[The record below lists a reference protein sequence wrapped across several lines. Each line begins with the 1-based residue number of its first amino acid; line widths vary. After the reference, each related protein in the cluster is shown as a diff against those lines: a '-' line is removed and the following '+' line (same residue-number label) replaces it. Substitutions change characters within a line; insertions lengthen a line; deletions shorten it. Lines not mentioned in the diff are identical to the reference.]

1 LPTIPEADD
10 SLLPVVFRITSA
22 SRKNHMPFSAYRL
35 PDSRGHFGSY
45 GGVFVAETL
54 IPALEELKD
63 AYASAQRDPAFIAEF
78 EYDLKHY
85 VGRPSPIY
93 HARRWSE
100 LLGGAQIYLKREDLN
115 HTGAHKINNCIGQA
129 MLARRMGKPRVIA
142 ETGAGQHGVATATVA
157 ARYGMECVVYMG
169 SEDIRRQAANVYR
182 MKLLGATVVPV
193 ESGSKTL
200 KDALNEAMR
209 DWVTNVSNT
218 FYIIGTVAGPHPYP
232 MMVRDFQSVIGQE
245 SIAQMQD
252 QCARQPDAVIAC
264 VGGGS
269 NAMGIFH
276 PYIPHAEVRLIG
288 VEAAGSGIET
298 GRHAAS
304 LTAGRPGV
312 LHGNRTYLLQD
323 ENGQII
329 ETHSVSAGLD
339 YPGVG
344 PEHAWLKDSARAQ
357 YVTITDDEALAAFH
371 KLCRLEGIIP
381 ALESSHAVAY
391 AAKLAPTLSKDKIL
405 LVNLSGR
412 GDKDIHTVAEK
423 SGITF

>member
-1 LPTIPEADD
+1 VQINDFPSE
-10 SLLPVVFRITSA
+10 F
-22 SRKNHMPFSAYRL
+22 
-35 PDSRGHFGSY
+35 PDAKGHFGPY

-54 IPALEELKD
+54 VHALDELKE
-63 AYASAQRDPAFIAEF
+63 AYEHYRKDPEFIAEF
-78 EYDLKHY
+78 HDELEHY

-93 HARRWSE
+93 HAKRWSG

-115 HTGAHKINNCIGQA
+115 HTGAHKINNTIGQSL
-129 MLARRMGKPRVIA
+129 LAKRMGKPRVIA

-169 SEDIRRQAANVYR
+169 SEDVKRQAANVYR

-209 DWVTNVSNT
+209 DWVTNVHNT

-232 MMVRDFQSVIGQE
+232 MMVRDFQSVIGRE
-245 SIAQMQD
+245 CREQMPAMAG
-252 QCARQPDAVIAC
+252 CQPDAVIAC

-269 NAMGIFH
+269 NAIGIFYA
-276 PYIPHAEVRLIG
+276 YIPDKSVRLIG
-288 VEAAGSGIET
+288 VEAGGDGVAT

-304 LTAGRPGV
+304 LTAGTPGV
-312 LHGNRTYLLQD
+312 LHGNRTYLIQD
-323 ENGQII
+323 ANGQII
-329 ETHSVSAGLD
+329 ETHSISAGLD

-344 PEHAWLKDSARAQ
+344 PEHAWLKDSGRAE
-357 YVTITDDEALAAFH
+357 YVVIDDNEALAAFH
-371 KLCRLEGIIP
+371 DCCHYEGIIP
-381 ALESSHAVAY
+381 ALESAHALAY
-391 AAKLAPTLSKDKIL
+391 AAKIAPTMAKEKIL

-412 GDKDIHTVAEK
+412 GDKDMHTVAEK
-423 SGITF
+423 SGLVL

>member
-1 LPTIPEADD
+1 MQGYD
-10 SLLPVVFRITSA
+10 
-22 SRKNHMPFSAYRL
+22 L
-35 PDSRGHFGSY
+35 PDSRGHFGPY

-54 IPALEELKD
+54 FPALEELKL
-63 AYASAQRDPAFIAEF
+63 AYAEAQRDPAFMAEYQY
-78 EYDLKHY
+78 ELKHY

-93 HARRWSE
+93 HAKRWSQV
-100 LLGGAQIYLKREDLN
+100 LGGAQIYLKREDLN
-115 HTGAHKINNCIGQA
+115 HTGAHKVNNCIGQA
-129 MLARRMGKPRVIA
+129 LLARRMGKPRVIA

-169 SEDIRRQAANVYR
+169 SEDVKRQAANVYR

-209 DWVTNVSNT
+209 DWVTNVGNT

-232 MMVRDFQSVIGQE
+232 MMVRDFQKIIGE
-245 SIAQMQD
+245 ECLTQMPEL
-252 QCARQPDAVIAC
+252 AGRQPDAVIAC

-269 NAMGIFH
+269 NAMGIFY
-276 PYIPHAEVRLIG
+276 PYIPHENVRLIG
-288 VEAAGSGIET
+288 VEAAGEGMET
-298 GRHAAS
+298 ERHAAS
-304 LTAGRPGV
+304 LQLGRPGV

-323 ENGQII
+323 EDGQII

-344 PEHAWLKDSARAQ
+344 PEHAWLKDCQRAE
-357 YVTITDDEALAAFH
+357 YVGISDGEALQGFH
-371 KLCRLEGIIP
+371 DLCRYEGIIP
-381 ALESSHAVAY
+381 ALESSHALAY
-391 AAKLAPTLSKDKIL
+391 AAKLAPTLGQDKVL

-412 GDKDIHTVAEK
+412 GDKDMHTVAEK
-423 SGITF
+423 SGIQF

>member
-1 LPTIPEADD
+1 MHMADALYD
-10 SLLPVVFRITSA
+10 F
-22 SRKNHMPFSAYRL
+22 
-35 PDSRGHFGSY
+35 PDARGHFGPY

-54 IPALEELKD
+54 IPALTELRQ
-63 AYASAQRDPAFIAEF
+63 AYETALADPAFVAEF
-78 EYDLKHY
+78 NYELKHY

-93 HARRWSE
+93 HAKRWSE

-115 HTGAHKINNCIGQA
+115 HTGAHKVNNCIGQA

-169 SEDIRRQAANVYR
+169 SEDVRRQAANVYR

-193 ESGSKTL
+193 ESGSRTL

-209 DWVTNVSNT
+209 DWVTNIGNT

-232 MMVRDFQSVIGQE
+232 MMVRDFQAVIGKE
-245 SIAQMQD
+245 CIEQMPEMTGG
-252 QCARQPDAVIAC
+252 QPDYVIAC

-276 PYIPHAEVRLIG
+276 PYIEHKDVRLIG

-298 GRHAAS
+298 GMHAAS
-304 LTAGRPGV
+304 LSAGRPGV
-312 LHGNRTYLLQD
+312 LHGNRTYLLQNED
-323 ENGQII
+323 GQII
-329 ETHSVSAGLD
+329 ETHSISAGLD

-344 PEHAWLKDSARAQ
+344 PEHAWLKDIQRAE
-357 YVTITDDEALAAFH
+357 YVGITDAEALQAFH
-371 KLCRLEGIIP
+371 NLCRFEGIIP
-381 ALESSHAVAY
+381 ALESSHALAY
-391 AAKLAPTLSKDKIL
+391 AAKLAPTLPKDKVL

-412 GDKDIHTVAEK
+412 GDKDMHTVAEK
-423 SGITF
+423 SGIQF